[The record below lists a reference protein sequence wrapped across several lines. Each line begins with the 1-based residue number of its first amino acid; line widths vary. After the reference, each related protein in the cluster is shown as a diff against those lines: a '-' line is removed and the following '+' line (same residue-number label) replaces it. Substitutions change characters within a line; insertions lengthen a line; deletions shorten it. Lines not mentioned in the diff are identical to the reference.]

1 MSDALTGGTIETE
14 QIAAARETMHQI
26 VKRFMEIKNQVN
38 QTSQNLCED
47 WVGEGRNEYE
57 AQYQLLISKVSDI
70 GDSLEEMYQA
80 LVDAQAAY
88 EETDRSYNQQVV
100 MAMQDAG
107 YSMSG

>member
-14 QIAAARETMHQI
+14 QIAAARETMQQI

-47 WVGEGRNEYE
+47 WVGEGRN
-57 AQYQLLISKVSDI
+57 DI